1 MFAEKELVEDKYGK
15 IVNAIKVIKKS
26 KLLSKESFQE
36 YILKKKKLYYLKR
49 KYQEWENKSDGIVWP
64 IKKKVAIRSKF
75 GNTSGRVNGIFN
87 V

>member
-15 IVNAIKVIKKS
+15 IVSAIKVIKKS

-49 KYQEWENKSDGIVWP
+49 KYQEWENKSEGIVWP
-64 IKKKVAIRSKF
+64 IKKKLRYVQSFEIPREE
-75 GNTSGRVNGIFN
+75 
-87 V
+87 

>member
-15 IVNAIKVIKKS
+15 IVIAIKVIKKS

-49 KYQEWENKSDGIVWP
+49 KYQEWENKSEGKVWP
-64 IKKKVAIRSKF
+64 IKKKLRYVQSFEIPREE
-75 GNTSGRVNGIFN
+75 
-87 V
+87 

>member
-15 IVNAIKVIKKS
+15 IVNAIS

-49 KYQEWENKSDGIVWP
+49 KYQEWENKSEGIVWP
-64 IKKKVAIRSKF
+64 IKKKLQYVQSFEIPREE
-75 GNTSGRVNGIFN
+75 
-87 V
+87 

>member
-15 IVNAIKVIKKS
+15 IVIAIKVIKKS

-49 KYQEWENKSDGIVWP
+49 KYQEWENKSEGIVWP
-64 IKKKVAIRSKF
+64 IKKKLRYVQSFEIPREE
-75 GNTSGRVNGIFN
+75 
-87 V
+87 

>member
-15 IVNAIKVIKKS
+15 IVIAIKVIKKS

-49 KYQEWENKSDGIVWP
+49 KYQEWENKSEGIVWL
-64 IKKKVAIRSKF
+64 IKKKVQYVQSFEIPREE
-75 GNTSGRVNGIFN
+75 
-87 V
+87 

>member
-15 IVNAIKVIKKS
+15 IVIAIKVIKKS

-49 KYQEWENKSDGIVWP
+49 KYQEWENKSEGIVWL
-64 IKKKVAIRSKF
+64 IKKKLQYVQSFEIPREE
-75 GNTSGRVNGIFN
+75 
-87 V
+87 